1 MENKGS
7 VVSGGE
13 LMIFLDE
20 PAADLGSL
28 PNASSV
34 TEDECCPSP
43 HACGSSVHKVVSSS
57 RERSGSEST
66 PGTPE
71 QESQCQQPPSLPG
84 HTNMCLECPGR
95 TQGVES
101 KVLEPGASTGSRA
114 RARRLLAWP
123 TAQWEEQPS

>member
-13 LMIFLDE
+13 LMIFLDG
-20 PAADLGSL
+20 PADLLGSL
-28 PNASSV
+28 PNVSAV

-43 HACGSSVHKVVSSS
+43 HACGSSAHKVVSSS

-71 QESQCQQPPSLPG
+71 QESQCQQPPPLPG
-84 HTNMCLECPGR
+84 SQLSGWDPSSMAAAMEGRYQPPSTNCF
-95 TQGVES
+95 
-101 KVLEPGASTGSRA
+101 GSRLRAHQHVAGVA
-114 RARRLLAWP
+114 R
-123 TAQWEEQPS
+123 